1 MLAAS
6 SAGRGTAAA
15 CVTEADALLRN
26 FGADSH
32 TGLSHADASR
42 RTKEHGANELRAKEE
57 EPMWRRFVD
66 KLKEPMII
74 LLLASAALSIITGQ
88 YDDAISITLAVLI
101 VTTVAVVQEHKSDQS
116 IAALSMLAPPS
127 AHVRREGRLLDVAAA
142 ALVPGDI
149 IVIAAGDRVP
159 ADVRL
164 VDVADLSVDE
174 SSLTG
179 ENEPASKTGAALSA
193 SAAGPS
199 GIPVAERRNC
209 AFMGTLVASGRA
221 IALVVETGMGTELGC
236 IMASMEE
243 AEERPSP
250 LQAKMDALSK
260 RLATISFVIIGA
272 ISLIG
277 LLEHKPWLVRDRRR
291 QLPSWTRF
299 FAAAQ
304 LISSCCL

>member
-1 MLAAS
+1 
-6 SAGRGTAAA
+6 
-15 CVTEADALLRN
+15 
-26 FGADSH
+26 
-32 TGLSHADASR
+32 
-42 RTKEHGANELRAKEE
+42 
-57 EPMWRRFVD
+57 MWRRFVD

-74 LLLASAALSIITGQ
+74 LLLASAVLSIVTRQ

-149 IVIAAGDRVP
+149 IVVAAGDRVP

-164 VDVADLSVDE
+164 VEVADLSVDE

-179 ENEPASKTGAALSA
+179 ENEPASKTGAELPAS
-193 SAAGPS
+193 SAAPS

-221 IALVVETGMGTELGC
+221 VALVVETGMGTELGS

-277 LLEHKPWLVRDRRR
+277 LLEHKPWLVREVSR
-291 QLPSWTRF
+291 
-299 FAAAQ
+299 
-304 LISSCCL
+304 CCRPWLGR